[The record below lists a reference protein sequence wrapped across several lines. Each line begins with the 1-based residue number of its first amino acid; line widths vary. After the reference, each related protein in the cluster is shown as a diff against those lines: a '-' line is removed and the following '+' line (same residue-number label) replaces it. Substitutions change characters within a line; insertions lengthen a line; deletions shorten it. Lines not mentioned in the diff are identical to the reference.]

1 MKHPFTKLGL
11 ALLVTLVMAAC
22 TDSSKPTSDVTLDQ
36 IKQDAVN
43 LAFIQAKFEKLD
55 SLEVISQPVQDNQ
68 CLVVADLT
76 YDNGDALISG
86 QVVINYEWAN
96 KAWKAVNTQFSFTA
110 VSVKEEAPEADVLK
124 AAGPIDEL
132 SAQFETDAVPSTSV
146 LESRSLDLAIGEA
159 TYVVKKTQSLGLW
172 SATTLITIKA
182 KYYYLEG
189 WKYTVDSWTYTET
202 TQWAGTWTILWT
214 EYEKETQYKVDE
226 KMTITVKGDMTLTK
240 NSAGDQTEDRS
251 VNVTFRR
258 NNSNFNLPAT
268 LSRDYLE
275 EGRYSSRF
283 FVIKYGNQDN
293 DQFNFELRFDET
305 NNPTTAITVAKSFDG
320 NLGVL
325 TKIR

>member
-1 MKHPFTKLGL
+1 M
-11 ALLVTLVMAAC
+11 TLVMTAC
-22 TDSSKPTSDVTLDQ
+22 TDSSKPNTNVTLDQ
-36 IKQDAVN
+36 IQQDAVN
-43 LAFIQAKFEKLD
+43 LAFIQAKYEELV
-55 SLEVISQPVQDNQ
+55 SLEVISQPVQENQ

-86 QVVINYEWAN
+86 QVVINYEWVD

-110 VSVKEEAPEADVLK
+110 VSVKQEAPEVDVLK
-124 AAGPIDEL
+124 AAGPIEEL
-132 SAQFETDAVPSTSV
+132 SAQFETDTIPSTST
-146 LESRSLDLAIGEA
+146 LDSKTLDLGIGEA
-159 TYVVKKTQSLGLW
+159 TYVVKKTQSLSSW

-189 WKYTVDSWTYTET
+189 WKYTVDSWTYSET
-202 TQWAGTWTILWT
+202 TQWAGSWTILWT

-251 VNVTFRR
+251 VNVVFRR
-258 NNSNFNLPAT
+258 NGSNFNLPAT

-275 EGRYSSRF
+275 EGRYCSRF

-293 DQFNFELRFDET
+293 DQFNFELRFDEA
-305 NNPTTAITVAKSFDG
+305 NSPTTAGFVAKSFDG
-320 NLGVL
+320 NLGIL
-325 TKIR
+325 TKIK